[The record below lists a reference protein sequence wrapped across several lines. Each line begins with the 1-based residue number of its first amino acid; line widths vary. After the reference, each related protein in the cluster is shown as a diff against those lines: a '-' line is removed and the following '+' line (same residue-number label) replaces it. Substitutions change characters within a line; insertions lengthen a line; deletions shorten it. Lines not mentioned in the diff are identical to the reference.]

1 MPKPRYDE
9 EEDETR
15 HAAADEECCEE
26 MADRYN
32 WDLKQVEQSAQ
43 STSDVLSVDCVF
55 DGYSD
60 FPPSRMDLTQGDYFR
75 EEDDA

>member
-55 DGYSD
+55 DGYCD

>member
-9 EEDETR
+9 AEDETR

-26 MADRYN
+26 MSDRYN
-32 WDLKQVEQSAQ
+32 WNLKQVEQSAQ

-55 DGYSD
+55 DGYCD